1 MKRHIVIGTAGHIDH
16 GKTSLVRALTNMETD
31 RLEEE
36 IARGMTIDLGFAF
49 LGENITII
57 DVPGHERFI
66 RNMVAGVSTIDLVL
80 FVIAADDGIMPQTI
94 EHLEILN
101 LLQIKHGIIVLNKI
115 DMVDDEWLEL
125 VEEEIHELVKGTFL
139 EQAPIMRVSSIHH
152 TGIPQ
157 LTEKIF
163 ELTQQMPPRKDKGV
177 FRLPIDRVFTM
188 KGFGTVVA
196 GTVLSGNLQV
206 DQTIELLPKRTPL
219 RVRGLQIHGQ
229 STSKVITGDRAAINL
244 AGVEKEE
251 IQRGDVLAAPG
262 IYQPT
267 EFYDTKFYL
276 LKSVSKPLKHNA
288 RVHLHVGTS
297 EVTARLRLLDSDEL
311 KSGTETFAQLACEAP
326 VVAEVGDRFVLRN
339 YSPMFTLGG
348 GVILQV
354 NPPRYRRFDP
364 ELIKRLSILERGDLL
379 DIVEQAILKGK
390 IILKPLEEITK
401 TTGLPADELR
411 PLLNQLMESLK
422 IQTYLNKNKTYLI
435 HTTHV
440 VHYQEQILNRLKI
453 FHQEQPLKQ
462 GLGVSEIHSLLN
474 LSSELFFTQQILHK
488 LVEAGKIQ
496 FTGSK
501 VRLANYSISLSP
513 ELERLKTEIEHYFL
527 EQKYAP
533 PHTNEIIMQFK
544 RKNPDIEKIIAY
556 LLEHERLVY
565 IDDGY
570 LIHNDWVQ
578 KAREI
583 LLKHFQTK
591 SELTVGE
598 FRDYLET
605 SRKYVV
611 PLLNYFDQQGITTRQ
626 EDIRILQIEIK

>member
-1 MKRHIVIGTAGHIDH
+1 MKRHIVMGTAGHIDH

-101 LLQIKHGIIVLNKI
+101 LLQIKQGIIVLNKI
-115 DMVDDEWLEL
+115 DLVDEEWLEL
-125 VEEEIHELVKGTFL
+125 VEEEIRELVKATFL
-139 EQAPIMRVSSIHH
+139 AQAPVMRVSSLQQ

-163 ELTQQMPPRKDKGV
+163 QLAQQIPPRKDRGV

-219 RVRGLQIHGQ
+219 RVRGLQIHGK
-229 STSKVITGDRAAINL
+229 SVSKVVTGDRAAINL
-244 AGVEKEE
+244 AGIEKEE
-251 IQRGDVLAAPG
+251 VQRGDVLAAPG

-267 EFYDTKFYL
+267 MFYDTKIYL
-276 LKSVSKPLKHNA
+276 LKSTGKSIKHNT
-288 RVHLHVGTS
+288 RVHLHIGTS
-297 EVTARLRLLDSDEL
+297 EVTARLRLLETDEL
-311 KSGTETFAQLACEAP
+311 KPGTEAFAQLSCEAP
-326 VVAEVGDRFVLRN
+326 VVAETGDRFVLRN

-348 GVILQV
+348 GIILQV
-354 NPPRYRRFDP
+354 NPPRYRRFDST
-364 ELIKRLSILERGDLL
+364 LIQRLQILERGDLL
-379 DIVEQAILKGK
+379 DIVEQATLKGK
-390 IILKPLEEITK
+390 IILKPLEEIIK
-401 TTGLPADELR
+401 ATGLPENELW
-411 PLLNQLMESLK
+411 PFLNQLIDSTN
-422 IQTYLNKNKTYLI
+422 IQRYSNKNKTYLI
-435 HTTHV
+435 HSTHV
-440 VHYQEQILNRLKI
+440 SNYQEQILKRLEI
-453 FHQEQPLKQ
+453 FHQNQPLKQ
-462 GLGVSEIHSLLN
+462 GLSASEIHSLLN
-474 LSSELFFTQQILHK
+474 LSSELFFAQQILQK
-488 LVEAGKIQ
+488 LVDTGKIE
-496 FTGSK
+496 FSGAK
-501 VRLANYSISLSP
+501 VRLANYSILLSP
-513 ELERLKTEIEHYFL
+513 ELEKLKNQIENYFQ
-527 EQKYAP
+527 EQKYSP
-533 PHTNEIIMQFK
+533 PHTNEIITQFK
-544 RKNPDIEKIIAY
+544 RQNPDVEKIIAY
-556 LLEHERLVY
+556 LLEHKILIY

-570 LIHNDWVQ
+570 LLHRNWVQ
-578 KAREI
+578 EARHI

-591 SELTVGE
+591 NELTVGE
-598 FRDYLET
+598 FRDYLQA

-626 EDIRILQIEIK
+626 EDIRILQIKAQ

>member
-16 GKTSLVRALTNMETD
+16 GKTTLVHALTNMETD

-101 LLQIKHGIIVLNKI
+101 LLQIKQGIIVLNKI
-115 DMVDDEWLEL
+115 DLVDEEWLEL
-125 VEEEIHELVKGTFL
+125 VEEEIRELVKATFL
-139 EQAPIMRVSSIHH
+139 AQAPIIRVSSIHN
-152 TGIPQ
+152 TGISQ

-163 ELTQQMPPRKDKGV
+163 ELAQQIPPRNDKGV

-219 RVRGLQIHGQ
+219 RVRGLQIHGK
-229 STSKVITGDRAAINL
+229 SVSKVVTGDRAAINL
-244 AGVEKEE
+244 AGIEKEE
-251 IQRGDVLAAPG
+251 VQRGDVLAAPG

-267 EFYDTKFYL
+267 MFYDTKIYL
-276 LKSVSKPLKHNA
+276 LKSTDKSIKHNT
-288 RVHLHVGTS
+288 RVHLHIGTS
-297 EVTARLRLLDSDEL
+297 EVTARLRLLETDEL
-311 KSGTETFAQLACEAP
+311 KPGTEAFAQLACEAP
-326 VVAEVGDRFVLRN
+326 VVAETGDRFVLRN

-348 GVILQV
+348 GIILQV

-364 ELIKRLSILERGDLL
+364 ELLKKLQILERGDLL
-379 DIVEQAILKGK
+379 DIIEQAILKGK
-390 IILKPLEEITK
+390 IILKPLEEILK
-401 TTGLPADELR
+401 ITGLPENELW
-411 PLLNQLMESLK
+411 PFLNRLIDSAK
-422 IQTYLNKNKTYLI
+422 IQRYSNKNKIYLI
-435 HTTHV
+435 HFTHV
-440 VHYQEQILNRLKI
+440 ANYQEQILKRLEL
-453 FHQEQPLKQ
+453 FHQEHPLKQ
-462 GLGVSEIHSLLN
+462 GLSASEIHSLLN
-474 LSSELFFTQQILHK
+474 LSSELFFTQQILQK
-488 LVEAGKIQ
+488 LVDTGKIE
-496 FTGSK
+496 FSGAK

-513 ELERLKTEIEHYFL
+513 EQEKLKNQLENYFQ

-533 PHTNEIIMQFK
+533 PHTNEIITQFK
-544 RKNPDIEKIIAY
+544 RQNPDVEKIIAY
-556 LLEHERLVY
+556 LLEHKILIY

-570 LIHNDWVQ
+570 LLHRNWVQ
-578 KAREI
+578 EARHI

-591 SELTVGE
+591 NELTVGE
-598 FRDYLET
+598 FRDYLAA

-626 EDIRILQIEIK
+626 GDIRILQIETQ

>member
-1 MKRHIVIGTAGHIDH
+1 MKRHVVIGTAGHIDH

-125 VEEEIHELVKGTFL
+125 VEEEIHELVKDTFL
-139 EQAPIMRVSSIHH
+139 AQSPIMRVSSIHH

-157 LTEKIF
+157 LIEKIF

-276 LKSVSKPLKHNA
+276 LKSVNKPIKHNA

-297 EVTARLRLLDSDEL
+297 EVTARLRLLDTDEL
-311 KSGTETFAQLACEAP
+311 KAGTETFAQLSCEAP

-364 ELIKRLSILERGDLL
+364 KLIKRLSILERGDLL

-401 TTGLPADELR
+401 TTGLPEDELR
-411 PLLNQLMESLK
+411 PLLNQLMESIK
-422 IQTYLNKNKTYLI
+422 IQAYLNKNKTYLI

-440 VHYQEQILNRLKI
+440 VHYQEQILHRLEI

-544 RKNPDIEKIIAY
+544 RKNPDMEKIIAY

-570 LIHNDWVQ
+570 LIHRDWVQ

-591 SELTVGE
+591 IELSVGE
-598 FRDYLET
+598 FRDYLQT

>member
-1 MKRHIVIGTAGHIDH
+1 MIRHIVIGTAGHIDH

-49 LGENITII
+49 LGDNITII

-115 DMVDDEWLEL
+115 DLVDEEWLEL
-125 VEEEIHELVKGTFL
+125 VEEEIRQLVKGTFL
-139 EQAPIMRVSSIHH
+139 EQASIMRVSSLHH
-152 TGIPQ
+152 TGISQ

-163 ELTQQMPPRKDKGV
+163 EQTQQLPPRKDKGV

-188 KGFGTVVA
+188 KGFGTIVA
-196 GTVLSGNLQV
+196 GTVLSGNLQE
-206 DQTIELLPKRTPL
+206 DQMVELLPKRTHL
-219 RVRGLQIHGQ
+219 RVRGLQIHGK
-229 STSKVITGDRAAINL
+229 STSKVVTGDRAAINL
-244 AGVEKEE
+244 AGIEKEE

-267 EFYDTKFYL
+267 KFYDTKIYV
-276 LKSVSKPLKHNA
+276 LKSVTRPIKHHT
-288 RVHLHVGTS
+288 RVHLHIGTS
-297 EVTARLRLLDSDEL
+297 EVTARLRLLEVDEL
-311 KSGTETFAQLACEAP
+311 KPGTETFAQLSCDTS
-326 VVAEVGDRFVLRN
+326 VVAEVGDRFVFRN

-364 ELIKRLSILERGDLL
+364 ELIKRLQILEHGDLL
-379 DIVEQAILKGK
+379 DIIEQTILKGK

-401 TTGLPADELR
+401 MTGLSENELGSF
-411 PLLNQLMESLK
+411 LTQLVDSGK
-422 IQTYLNKNKTYLI
+422 IQRYFNKNKTYLI
-435 HTTHV
+435 HFTHAAN
-440 VHYQEQILNRLKI
+440 YQELILKRLEQ

-462 GLGVSEIHSLLN
+462 GLSASEIHSLLN
-474 LSSELFFTQQILHK
+474 LSSELFFTQQILQK
-488 LVEAGKIQ
+488 LAEIQKIE
-496 FTGSK
+496 FSGSK

-513 ELERLKTEIEHYFL
+513 EQEKLKDQLEHYFQ
-527 EQKYAP
+527 EQRYSP
-533 PHTNEIIMQFK
+533 PHTNDIIAQFK
-544 RKNPDIEKIIAY
+544 YQNPDVEKIIAY
-556 LLEHERLVY
+556 LLEHKCLIY

-570 LIHNDWVQ
+570 LVHTNWVQ
-578 KAREI
+578 EARKI

-598 FRDYLET
+598 FRDYLQA

-611 PLLNYFDQQGITTRQ
+611 PLLNYFDQQGITIRQ
-626 EDIRILQIEIK
+626 EDIRILQIDAK